1 LIVTNENKIN
11 ENNQS
16 QNLTGE
22 QRANVSK
29 LFNKITSHYKDGSN
43 KSSAESKKNI
53 KDLNLILD
61 AIDEL
66 AKERG
71 VELLDREHLELVID
85 RKNLD
90 KLKSENDDEF
100 KVKLTYKLLK

>member
-1 LIVTNENKIN
+1 LVVTNENKIN

-43 KSSAESKKNI
+43 KSESKKNI